1 MYDLILQ
8 LALMV
13 SFAAIVYTIALG
25 IPKVGDVDAK
35 PSRIRLLIA
44 KLPLHHLDE
53 AISQSKDKVL
63 RRVKIIVMKVDNFIS
78 SHLNKDKNN
87 SGLGGPQA

>member
-1 MYDLILQ
+1 MYDFVLQ

-13 SFAAIVYTIALG
+13 SFAAIVYTMALG
-25 IPKVGDVDAK
+25 VPRVGEADSK
-35 PSRIRLLIA
+35 PSKARLWLA

-53 AISQSKDKVL
+53 SLRQFKDKVL
-63 RRVKIIVMKVDNFIS
+63 RRVKIVVMRVDNFIS
-78 SHLNKDKNN
+78 SHLNKDKDK

>member
-1 MYDLILQ
+1 MYDLILN
-8 LALMV
+8 LSLMIA
-13 SFAAIVYTIALG
+13 FGAIVYVMALG
-25 IPKVGDVDAK
+25 IPRVGEIGVK
-35 PSRIRLLIA
+35 PSRLRGWID

-53 AISQSKDKVL
+53 AIRQSKDKIL

-78 SHLNKDKNN
+78 SHLNKDKNG